1 MRALHLRH
9 PIKRDSPECPP
20 LSVFENPES
29 FYGIR
34 VLPYHSFAV
43 LSIKSFPIADIFL
56 YIKNSLPKTAESF
69 RLFRCHGDLLGRDGK
84 LAKPLAGGVVHR
96 VGDRRERRVDDD
108 LADGLCAVGPGLL
121 VACLEF
127 DGDTADVLPRR
138 DLILHEGVF
147 RRHAAAVVG
156 DVFRARHAAALQ

>member
-69 RLFRCHGDLLGRDGK
+69 RLFRCHGDLLGRDGEIG
-84 LAKPLAGGVVHR
+84 AHR
-96 VGDRRERRVDDD
+96 RRVDG
-108 LADGLCAVGPGLL
+108 AGDGAG
-121 VACLEF
+121 EN
-127 DGDTADVLPRR
+127 DG
-138 DLILHEGVF
+138 
-147 RRHAAAVVG
+147 
-156 DVFRARHAAALQ
+156 